1 MLRRDSVDD
10 FERKV
15 HSYLHKRSTL
25 SKIKWAAVIVAIV
38 VVFAFTGVLEN
49 GYNQI
54 LQPTQIHNE
63 DVPKGFSCR
72 PTLELAKTLPFT
84 FDTNS
89 TITFVGFDAKSK
101 QITIKANGPDDT
113 MGVFCINIPKVMFGE
128 SVRATLDNIHT
139 NTEIEEVGENYVVI
153 LTYSH
158 GTSKQAGQH
167 IEPKQL
173 KYIKNNGIIGIHP

>member
-10 FERKV
+10 FKQKV

-25 SKIKWAAVIVAIV
+25 SKIKWAAIIVAIV
-38 VVFAFTGVLEN
+38 GVFAFTGVLGS
-49 GYNQI
+49 GYSQI
-54 LQPTQIHNE
+54 PQPTQILNK
-63 DVPKGFSCR
+63 DVPMGFSCR

-89 TITFVGFDAKSK
+89 TITFIDFDAKSK

-128 SVRATLDNIHT
+128 SIRAALDDIHMDA
-139 NTEIEEVGENYVVI
+139 EIEEVEENYVVI

-158 GTSKQAGQH
+158 GTSKQAGQV

-173 KYIKNNGIIGIHP
+173 KYVKNNGIIGIHP

>member
-25 SKIKWAAVIVAIV
+25 SKIKWVAVIVAIV
-38 VVFAFTGVLEN
+38 VAFAFTGVLRG
-49 GYNQI
+49 GYDQI
-54 LQPTQIHNE
+54 LQPTQLHNE

-89 TITFVGFDAKSK
+89 TIAFIDFDAKSK

-113 MGVFCINIPKVMFGE
+113 MGGFCINIPKVMFGE
-128 SVRATLDNIHT
+128 NIKATLDDIHMD
-139 NTEIEEVGENYVVI
+139 TEIEEVGENYVVT

-158 GTSKQAGQH
+158 GTSKQTEYP

-173 KYIKNNGIIGIHP
+173 KYIKNNGILGIHP